1 MSWVNLFVVTGSG
14 AEGIYS
20 AHADGRPVAIM
31 SGDGQALV
39 GIVNGVAS
47 VAGNRIPGLAQ
58 AVALATNPM
67 AATWTVAKIG
77 MDIRDFRK
85 LSLSDAISIVGNGF
99 AMAAAVIS
107 VSAGGAAAAI
117 PLLAIGA
124 GLTIAGTP
132 ASLTGHTFPRGPG
145 PGRSPQDPTDPLTHP
160 TPTTPPPAWAVQK
173 AVSPLILDLDGDGV
187 ETLSYTSGI
196 FFDHD
201 GDGFAEETGWVGRTT
216 ACWSGTETA
225 TARSTTAASFSAT
238 TPTCPEAAAR
248 PTGLRRWRCS
258 TATATAKSTPTTNAS
273 MNCGSGGT
281 VTAAPAWTRAN

>member
-39 GIVNGVAS
+39 GIVNGVAL
-47 VAGNRIPGLAQ
+47 RRRQPHTRPCP
-58 AVALATNPM
+58 VALATNPM

-99 AMAAAVIS
+99 CH
-107 VSAGGAAAAI
+107 GGGSHQRECRRRGSTI

-124 GLTIAGTP
+124 GLTIAGTL
-132 ASLTGHTFPRGPG
+132 ASFDRPYSGTRSRSQPPG
-145 PGRSPQDPTDPLTHP
+145 SNRPLTHP
-160 TPTTPPPAWAVQK
+160 TPTTPPPACGGKRRSARSSSTWTATAWK
-173 AVSPLILDLDGDGV
+173 R
-187 ETLSYTSGI
+187 SYTSGI

-201 GDGFAEETGWVGRTT
+201 GDGFAEETGWVGKDDGLLVWDRNGNGQIDDGSELFGNN
-216 ACWSGTETA
+216 AYLPGGG
-225 TARSTTAASFSAT
+225 RAS
-238 TPTCPEAAAR
+238 
-248 PTGLRRWRCS
+248 TGLRRWRCS

-273 MNCGSGGT
+273 MN
-281 VTAAPAWTRAN
+281 